1 MVQTYVKERMAT
13 LLEQTSVVWKT
24 ALGSGI
30 VWELARFTGSTH
42 PYLAPLTF
50 ILCLQATAS
59 QSLRYAMYR
68 FTGTVIG
75 VVMIGF
81 FAKSIPVTAWILAVA
96 LLLSTALMK
105 AFRANDLLIHQV
117 ALSILFVLYFENHS
131 PGYAWDRA
139 KDTLI
144 GAVLG
149 VIFVLF
155 LFPPNIL
162 KKMEQTLYTFVQHFI
177 DTIHLVADG
186 LQQDTLHSAKN
197 PQLQLNALLDDVN
210 QMTESLQKVKQ
221 GGLFNLYA
229 RKAEMDKIMQK
240 YYRVRDACIHFVTL
254 TTSLTGD
261 MTEVDREMWS
271 RRIRSLASEIQ
282 VFIYRDPTVEDQR
295 THRAASAEQ
304 MTTFE
309 PRVSEYELKAILD
322 ALRGLLRGTKV

>member
-1 MVQTYVKERMAT
+1 MVQTRVKERMAT
-13 LLEQTSVVWKT
+13 LLEQTAVVWKT
-24 ALGSGI
+24 ALGSLI
-30 VWELARFTGSTH
+30 VWEFARYTGSTH

-68 FTGTVIG
+68 SAGTVIG

-81 FAKSIPVTAWILAVA
+81 FANSIPVTAWTLAVA

-105 AFRANDLLIHQV
+105 MFRANDLLIHQV

-162 KKMEQTLYTFVQHFI
+162 KKMEQTLHTFVQHFV
-177 DTIHLVADG
+177 DTVHLVADG
-186 LQQDTLHSAKN
+186 LQPGVLYASTN
-197 PQLQLNALLDDVN
+197 RQLQLNALLDDVD
-210 QMTESLQKVKQ
+210 QMTGSLQKVKH

-229 RKAEMDKIMQK
+229 RKTDVDKVTQQ
-240 YYRVRDACIHFVTL
+240 YHRVREACIHFVTL
-254 TTSLTGD
+254 TTSLTDD
-261 MTEVDREMWS
+261 MTEADREMWS
-271 RRIRSLASEIQ
+271 RRIRSLASEIPAF
-282 VFIYRDPTVEDQR
+282 VYKDSTAEDER

-304 MTTFE
+304 STTFE

-322 ALRGLLRGTKV
+322 ALRGLVSRA